1 MLHIRVTS
9 VGGGGLSEA
18 ELVSDAPLTPILAV
32 VETGHVVDRRAADNV
47 SRLFGKEVR
56 DLARHFTRSGASLEL
71 LYESLRKYD
80 HNDIA
85 WSALDDDVRA
95 RLSDAMNEAFR
106 VFGVKG
112 LKPKPLNEVSVE
124 PSSPGASWRLY
135 GRMGKRTDFDVYTEG
150 LARAQLIFE
159 RAKRGK
165 QPFCRLPPCLA
176 YLRTQLAPRS
186 RPKVRLVWG
195 YPFELNLIEG
205 SFAEPYQEA
214 LLFRCA
220 PILPRTKRWV
230 AMALDHT
237 KRAGTVVGLDWSRFD
252 STVPRFLIRFVFGI
266 VRKAFGSEY
275 KNVFDMLEH
284 YFIHTPIMMPDG
296 RVFVKHTG
304 IPSGSRFT
312 AIIGSIANWILIKA
326 MTRGRARQLHT
337 VGDDSLFALG
347 LSKEEIRAELE
358 EWRQFA
364 SKLGMTLNSDKTE
377 IGGDV
382 KFLGRRQR
390 YGSTRRDP
398 GILLLHYMLPEN
410 SGADMEQRLVGLLWD
425 SSLNDW
431 SMFTL
436 YAQMAYQPKHVSP
449 QELPWPMRM
458 ALKGRSLVT
467 LGAIFSQG

>member
-1 MLHIRVTS
+1 
-9 VGGGGLSEA
+9 
-18 ELVSDAPLTPILAV
+18 
-32 VETGHVVDRRAADNV
+32 
-47 SRLFGKEVR
+47 
-56 DLARHFTRSGASLEL
+56 
-71 LYESLRKYD
+71 
-80 HNDIA
+80 
-85 WSALDDDVRA
+85 
-95 RLSDAMNEAFR
+95 
-106 VFGVKG
+106 
-112 LKPKPLNEVSVE
+112 
-124 PSSPGASWRLY
+124 
-135 GRMGKRTDFDVYTEG
+135 
-150 LARAQLIFE
+150 
-159 RAKRGK
+159 
-165 QPFCRLPPCLA
+165 
-176 YLRTQLAPRS
+176 
-186 RPKVRLVWG
+186 
-195 YPFELNLIEG
+195 
-205 SFAEPYQEA
+205 
-214 LLFRCA
+214 
-220 PILPRTKRWV
+220 
-230 AMALDHT
+230 MALDHT

-410 SGADMEQRLVGLLWD
+410 NGADMEQRLVGLLWD

-436 YAQMAYQPKHVSP
+436 YAQLAYQPKHVSP